1 MAIVPDGGVVPTMW
15 TVVVVVVVVAV
26 VVGEIRRIVVAIG
39 VATAAAL

>member
-1 MAIVPDGGVVPTMW
+1 MAIVPDEGVVPTML
-15 TVVVVVVVVAV
+15 TVVVVVV

>member
-1 MAIVPDGGVVPTMW
+1 MAIVPDGGVVPTML
-15 TVVVVVVVVAV
+15 TVVVVVVVV